1 MMCLQLN
8 SLLEGKLIKKDELLT
23 EEDDTD
29 YIDEFIEP
37 NLLDNLYNI
46 NETNES
52 AQSETTLEKD
62 IENMLKDIEDEELK
76 SNLESVVYKYTRV
89 FSKEL
94 SSQAALVEP
103 YKIMIVGETGVTN

>member
-1 MMCLQLN
+1 MLPSPRRSQRLNPTGIHSQSLSGSLPGNDQTHTSVMKLQLN

-37 NLLDNLYNI
+37 NLLDDLYNI

-62 IENMLKDIEDEELK
+62 IENMLKDIEDEEL
-76 SNLESVVYKYTRV
+76 RDIP
-89 FSKEL
+89 F
-94 SSQAALVEP
+94 
-103 YKIMIVGETGVTN
+103 